1 MVVALL
7 SGLVA
12 PGAVQDLLF
21 SISSKF
27 TVAHRL
33 LRKNG
38 FDHVMHAETILD
50 KYFKV
55 FFVPNEKDNARLGI
69 IASKKTLP
77 SAADRNFVKRV
88 IRETFRQHGIK
99 ANKLDLVVMVRRA
112 YLQEGI
118 SQNKTLEMLFSR
130 IQNRCAKQ

>member
-1 MVVALL
+1 
-7 SGLVA
+7 
-12 PGAVQDLLF
+12 
-21 SISSKF
+21 
-27 TVAHRL
+27 L

-38 FDHVMHAETILD
+38 FDRVIHAENILD

-55 FFVPNEKDNARLGI
+55 FFVQNEEDHARLGI

-99 ANKLDLVVMVRRA
+99 AHKLDLVVMVRRA
-112 YLQEGI
+112 YLKESI
-118 SQNKTLEMLFSR
+118 SQNKPLEMLFSR

>member
-1 MVVALL
+1 
-7 SGLVA
+7 
-12 PGAVQDLLF
+12 VQGLLF
-21 SISSKF
+21 SINSKF

-38 FDHVMHAETILD
+38 FDRVIHAEYILD
-50 KYFKV
+50 KFFKV
-55 FFVPNEKDNARLGI
+55 FFAQNEENHARLGI

-77 SAADRNFVKRV
+77 RAADRNFAKRT

-99 ANKLDLVVMVRRA
+99 AYNLDLVVMVRHA
-112 YLQEGI
+112 YLHEGYP
-118 SQNKTLEMLFSR
+118 QNKTLELLLSR

>member
-1 MVVALL
+1 
-7 SGLVA
+7 
-12 PGAVQDLLF
+12 VQGLLF
-21 SISSKF
+21 SINSKF

-38 FDHVMHAETILD
+38 FDRVIHAENILD

-55 FFVPNEKDNARLGI
+55 FFAQNEEDHARLGI

-77 SAADRNFVKRV
+77 SAANRNFVKRV

-99 ANKLDLVVMVRRA
+99 AHKLDLVVMVRRA

-118 SQNKTLEMLFSR
+118 SQKKTLEMLFSR